1 MLAGNGESTLYMY
14 NALKDQFN
22 IEKVIIEEP
31 TNRKT
36 FIKRRIKNL
45 GLVKVIGQIF
55 FMIYSKFLRIFSQKK
70 ITKLKKG

>member
-1 MLAGNGESTLYMY
+1 MKIIMLAGNGESALYMY

-36 FIKRRIKNL
+36 FIKKRIKNL

-55 FMIYSKFLRIFSQKK
+55 FYDL
-70 ITKLKKG
+70 